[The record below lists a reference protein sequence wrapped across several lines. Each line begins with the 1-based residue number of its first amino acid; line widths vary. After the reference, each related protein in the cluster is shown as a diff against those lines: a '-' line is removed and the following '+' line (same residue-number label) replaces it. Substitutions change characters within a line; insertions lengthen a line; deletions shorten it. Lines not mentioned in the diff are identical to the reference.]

1 MPRYSSVPS
10 ESLEGG
16 SDVLDKVRLSRV
28 ILRAIGRYEVPSGE
42 ELVFTVVGKEAS
54 ALASIDLSELG
65 FTEREHLQS
74 WVIAHPEIIGP
85 NVMVVSFEF
94 DQWATPNGSTPKDR
108 LDVLGL
114 DSDGRLVITE
124 LKRGMA
130 PDTVDLQA
138 IKYAAMASRMTDE
151 TLVNLFAEYR
161 LKTMGEALT
170 PEDALGEILA
180 HAQDGLS
187 TEALAKPRIV
197 LLAEDFRAVTTSSV
211 VWLSEQ
217 GLDITMKRYQAYRT
231 AGGESVLTV
240 SQYYPVADVSEF
252 QIAPHLRSGRQ
263 KTDEDLPEVE
273 WSTVDLKRILEK
285 NFVVP
290 IAILDLCSKTPDQ
303 FVGSGDAYTR
313 AGVVQKA
320 GMGRLAG
327 FGYSVRTK
335 FGRSNAPWRSQW
347 AAGGLAQQYY
357 AIDEATAERWRAL
370 RESAQRESHSH

>member
-1 MPRYSSVPS
+1 MPND
-10 ESLEGG
+10 G
-16 SDVLDKVRLSRV
+16 
-28 ILRAIGRYEVPSGE
+28 
-42 ELVFTVVGKEAS
+42 ELVFTVLGKVAS
-54 ALASIDLSELG
+54 LVTSVDLTELG
-65 FTEREHLQS
+65 LTEREHLQS
-74 WVIAHPEIIGP
+74 WVIAHPKIIGP

-94 DQWATPNGSTPKDR
+94 DQWATPQGSTPKDR

-138 IKYAAMASRMTDE
+138 IKYAAMASRMTEE
-151 TLVNLFAEYR
+151 TLVNLFAEFR

-170 PEDALGEILA
+170 PEDALGELLA

-187 TEALAKPRIV
+187 SEFLAKPRIV

-211 VWLSEQ
+211 VWMCEQ
-217 GLDITMKRYQAYRT
+217 GLDITLKRYQAYRT
-231 AGGESVLTV
+231 VGGESVLTV
-240 SQYYPVADVSEF
+240 SQYYPVVDVSEF
-252 QIAPHLRSGRQ
+252 QIAPHLRSSQ
-263 KTDEDLPEVE
+263 PKAADNLPEVE
-273 WSTVDLKRILEK
+273 WSVEDLKRILDQGL
-285 NFVVP
+285 VVP
-290 IAILDLCSKTPDQ
+290 IAILDLCSEAPDQ
-303 FVGSGDAYTR
+303 LVGSSEAYKR
-313 AGVVQKA
+313 AGVVQKS

-357 AIDEATAERWRAL
+357 AVDLTTAARWREL
-370 RESAQRESHSH
+370 RNAAAQPAASSD